1 MSRLSALYLTLAG
14 ATCMSFVGLLIRLIK
29 EADGFQIL
37 FYRSLGMSAIILLIV
52 SVRRKEY
59 PLLVLKSLD
68 KSDFFMGIFFS
79 LAFLTYVF
87 SMLNTSIASTLFLLS
102 LSPLFAGLIG
112 WFWIGE
118 RPKNLVWLSMGIA
131 LIGVFIMIGDGLML
145 SKTFGN
151 ILAILS
157 AIFFALG
164 LVQAR
169 KSEKQDVLGGT
180 FLGAFFSCLLAF
192 IISLILNNGFNVN
205 VHDIVLSVFM
215 GFFTIGLGIAL
226 VTWATPYLP
235 AAEISLLV
243 LLESILGPIWVWY
256 FLNEIITIAE
266 IIGGL
271 TVLSAVILMIYI
283 NKYEKI

>member
-1 MSRLSALYLTLAG
+1 MSRISALYLTLAG

-145 SKTFGN
+145 SKTFG
-151 ILAILS
+151 
-157 AIFFALG
+157 IF
-164 LVQAR
+164 
-169 KSEKQDVLGGT
+169 
-180 FLGAFFSCLLAF
+180 
-192 IISLILNNGFNVN
+192 
-205 VHDIVLSVFM
+205 
-215 GFFTIGLGIAL
+215 
-226 VTWATPYLP
+226 
-235 AAEISLLV
+235 
-243 LLESILGPIWVWY
+243 
-256 FLNEIITIAE
+256 
-266 IIGGL
+266 
-271 TVLSAVILMIYI
+271 
-283 NKYEKI
+283 